1 MEFMGGQK
9 EEKKSSM
16 ITEQIFDVICLITSY
31 GILFLLPQK
40 IDVFFYLI
48 FGISAF
54 LFCIGFFR
62 LGFTFHAPAGANGI
76 LIAGLFYV
84 IIGALINAAAL
95 YEICRDQGSGR
106 SITIATLLL
115 IEALVLFA
123 MAAGRSSTPES
134 QRRAAVLLRA
144 AAVFAVLFGIA
155 FALWKHFSEAAVIM
169 GTILL
174 IEAVCLWKMGGG
186 SNPFNTLTPEIQS
199 VPGMRI
205 PIGELKSV
213 FADVETQLGYPWI
226 GKIQTMKQDS
236 IIYGPSEDGFCVYGY
251 YLFGQFYIYRK
262 NIPRRSVR
270 VNVKLVVRLKRS
282 HLQYLR
288 YSGKHFIV
296 VCRKPYCIKETH
308 YLIPGGYQGIFYR
321 PVYVSANPERCIV
334 SSAEHSEVRRRKKV
348 FQFMGSDLIQS
359 PKTLHP
365 RRRTERHGKS
375 GMCPWLKV
383 NSSSLWGIP
392 GRIKLESETYIGM
405 ICPHPAITV

>member
-123 MAAGRSSTPES
+123 MAAGRSSTP
-134 QRRAAVLLRA
+134 
-144 AAVFAVLFGIA
+144 
-155 FALWKHFSEAAVIM
+155 K
-169 GTILL
+169 
-174 IEAVCLWKMGGG
+174 
-186 SNPFNTLTPEIQS
+186 P
-199 VPGMRI
+199 
-205 PIGELKSV
+205 
-213 FADVETQLGYPWI
+213 QL
-226 GKIQTMKQDS
+226 S
-236 IIYGPSEDGFCVYGY
+236 I
-251 YLFGQFYIYRK
+251 
-262 NIPRRSVR
+262 
-270 VNVKLVVRLKRS
+270 
-282 HLQYLR
+282 
-288 YSGKHFIV
+288 
-296 VCRKPYCIKETH
+296 
-308 YLIPGGYQGIFYR
+308 
-321 PVYVSANPERCIV
+321 
-334 SSAEHSEVRRRKKV
+334 
-348 FQFMGSDLIQS
+348 
-359 PKTLHP
+359 
-365 RRRTERHGKS
+365 
-375 GMCPWLKV
+375 
-383 NSSSLWGIP
+383 
-392 GRIKLESETYIGM
+392 
-405 ICPHPAITV
+405 

>member
-62 LGFTFHAPAGANGI
+62 LGFTFHAPAGAKGI

-186 SNPFNTLTPEIQS
+186 SNPFHTLTPEIQS

-251 YLFGQFYIYRK
+251 YLFGQFYISGSTNPLFPDPENAQGHITEEIPDSGGILLAKENLPEAYR
-262 NIPRRSVR
+262 NMFT
-270 VNVKLVVRLKRS
+270 
-282 HLQYLR
+282 R
-288 YSGKHFIV
+288 YSEKGEARWSTDLSNHS
-296 VCRKPYCIKETH
+296 RK
-308 YLIPGGYQGIFYR
+308 
-321 PVYVSANPERCIV
+321 
-334 SSAEHSEVRRRKKV
+334 
-348 FQFMGSDLIQS
+348 
-359 PKTLHP
+359 
-365 RRRTERHGKS
+365 
-375 GMCPWLKV
+375 
-383 NSSSLWGIP
+383 
-392 GRIKLESETYIGM
+392 
-405 ICPHPAITV
+405 